1 MRRKNIETI
10 IQKAEELSTT
20 ADNLLNSLARFEDA
34 NGQPFDVRKTIRGT
48 DSSLSQIVAR
58 IHAVAGII
66 AEFDRATRADL
77 VPLSVLTNLQQAIDE
92 TVSAA
97 NGLAKQTDNL
107 KTSQGG
113 LQAFNYSNF
122 HAQTRNGNNHNMQ
135 GQFQTLHN
143 GCETLLQRFF
153 ESLYILKPRASYSFQ
168 AAANALSSVIDDA
181 NEQLSAL
188 KKTLT
193 QVTILEQSL
202 AAKDGEATKNLE
214 EIKRLKADSDSDRKT
229 IADYLSQATQER
241 TSIRAVSDE
250 ASNLQTTVKAYQERF
265 EEFQQQIDDREKAF
279 SIGTEKLTELIASFE
294 NQRADVASLIESSEK
309 MLSSATVAGLASN
322 FSTMMDKL
330 TTELGR
336 ARFAFYVG
344 IA

>member
-1 MRRKNIETI
+1 
-10 IQKAEELSTT
+10 
-20 ADNLLNSLARFEDA
+20 
-34 NGQPFDVRKTIRGT
+34 
-48 DSSLSQIVAR
+48 
-58 IHAVAGII
+58 
-66 AEFDRATRADL
+66 
-77 VPLSVLTNLQQAIDE
+77 
-92 TVSAA
+92 
-97 NGLAKQTDNL
+97 
-107 KTSQGG
+107 
-113 LQAFNYSNF
+113 
-122 HAQTRNGNNHNMQ
+122 
-135 GQFQTLHN
+135 QTLHN

-250 ASNLQTTVKAYQERF
+250 ASNLQ
-265 EEFQQQIDDREKAF
+265 
-279 SIGTEKLTELIASFE
+279 
-294 NQRADVASLIESSEK
+294 
-309 MLSSATVAGLASN
+309 
-322 FSTMMDKL
+322 
-330 TTELGR
+330 
-336 ARFAFYVG
+336 
-344 IA
+344 